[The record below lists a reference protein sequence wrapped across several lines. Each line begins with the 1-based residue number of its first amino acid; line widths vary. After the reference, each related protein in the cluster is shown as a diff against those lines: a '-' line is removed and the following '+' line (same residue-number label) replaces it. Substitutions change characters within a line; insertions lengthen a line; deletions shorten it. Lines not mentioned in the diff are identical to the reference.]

1 VNDNY
6 LYAKLAKFVVNKSDL
21 SEKDIPA
28 LADLIGDEDKAKEIV
43 EAAKASMGNINV
55 HNSFFFFVF
64 GEVVLLFNSNLVCNS
79 GQDLSPVD
87 LINVQQFAQ
96 RVMNLSEY
104 RKNLYEYLVTKMN
117 DIAPN
122 LTSLIGEMVGARL
135 ISHAGS
141 LSNLAKCP
149 ASTLQILG
157 AEKALFR
164 YFILKWLIGCMFQ
177 HPILNCALL
186 FVSCLVLNFVLY
198 VSEIL

>member
-1 VNDNY
+1 M
-6 LYAKLAKFVVNKSDL
+6 VNKSDL
-21 SEKDIPA
+21 AEKDIPA

-43 EAAKASMGNINV
+43 EAAKASMDNNTSTT
-55 HNSFFFFVF
+55 NSAIVEVLISLCKLFNFFFAVVF
-64 GEVVLLFNSNLVCNS
+64 S

-104 RKNLYEYLVTKMN
+104 RKKLYEYLVTKMN

-122 LTSLIGEMVGARL
+122 LTSLIGEVVGARL

-141 LSNLAKCP
+141 LSNLAKCA

-164 YFILKWLIGCMFQ
+164 YLTSC
-177 HPILNCALL
+177 
-186 FVSCLVLNFVLY
+186 FVSLLLISKLCFGDSLLLE
-198 VSEIL
+198 S

>member
-1 VNDNY
+1 VPFLFNDNGSSEMTPG
-6 LYAKLAKFVVNKSDL
+6 LYFV
-21 SEKDIPA
+21 
-28 LADLIGDEDKAKEIV
+28 
-43 EAAKASMGNINV
+43 
-55 HNSFFFFVF
+55 
-64 GEVVLLFNSNLVCNS
+64 LFS

-104 RKNLYEYLVTKMN
+104 RKNLHDYLVTKMN

-122 LTSLIGEMVGARL
+122 LTSLIGEVVGARL

-164 YFILKWLIGCMFQ
+164 LEIQRLI
-177 HPILNCALL
+177 
-186 FVSCLVLNFVLY
+186 VSPGSYSSLITFGNSCSL
-198 VSEIL
+198 

>member
-1 VNDNY
+1 
-6 LYAKLAKFVVNKSDL
+6 L

-43 EAAKASMGNINV
+43 EAAKASMGNKHV
-55 HNSFFFFVF
+55 HNFYLRHSSC
-64 GEVVLLFNSNLVCNS
+64 GLHNLLCIFS

-141 LSNLAKCP
+141 LSNLSKCP

-164 YFILKWLIGCMFQ
+164 
-177 HPILNCALL
+177 
-186 FVSCLVLNFVLY
+186 
-198 VSEIL
+198 

>member
-1 VNDNY
+1 
-6 LYAKLAKFVVNKSDL
+6 L

-43 EAAKASMGNINV
+43 EAAKASMGNKHV
-55 HNSFFFFVF
+55 HNFYLLPSSCHSKC
-64 GEVVLLFNSNLVCNS
+64 VLHNLLCIFS

-164 YFILKWLIGCMFQ
+164 QLLAYTNTLFSSSRIYILLLIYCVSSFLSSIQTLSSMF
-177 HPILNCALL
+177 LK
-186 FVSCLVLNFVLY
+186 Y
-198 VSEIL
+198 YD

>member
-1 VNDNY
+1 M
-6 LYAKLAKFVVNKSDL
+6 LTFF
-21 SEKDIPA
+21 
-28 LADLIGDEDKAKEIV
+28 
-43 EAAKASMGNINV
+43 
-55 HNSFFFFVF
+55 SFFFSCIFRPGF
-64 GEVVLLFNSNLVCNS
+64 
-79 GQDLSPVD
+79 SPVD

-104 RKNLYEYLVTKMN
+104 RKKLYEYLVTKMN

-122 LTSLIGEMVGARL
+122 LTSLIGEVVGAGL

-164 YFILKWLIGCMFQ
+164 YLGSC
-177 HPILNCALL
+177 L
-186 FVSCLVLNFVLY
+186 FVFQPLIDFKLCSNLNSYLNPDLLIIVTSIETWPFTPLNFVRLLL
-198 VSEIL
+198 SI

>member
-1 VNDNY
+1 MES
-6 LYAKLAKFVVNKSDL
+6 VVYK
-21 SEKDIPA
+21 I
-28 LADLIGDEDKAKEIV
+28 
-43 EAAKASMGNINV
+43 
-55 HNSFFFFVF
+55 FVF
-64 GEVVLLFNSNLVCNS
+64 S

-87 LINVQQFAQ
+87 LINVQQFSQ

-149 ASTLQILG
+149 AASLQILG

-164 YFILKWLIGCMFQ
+164 YILLSGCLSIPTPYFQVVFSYFYPSYLKIEYLLICLSLQTLSCM
-177 HPILNCALL
+177 LL
-186 FVSCLVLNFVLY
+186 KCCD
-198 VSEIL
+198 